1 MATMEDRQRYEE
13 RKIDPI
19 TVTRRQRHES
29 DQALCAAGPT
39 PEPREAAREE
49 PAPQE
54 RAKLIVD
61 EPRQPVT
68 LTLTTR
74 FDAEGLE
81 VIADDVVE
89 HRRD

>member
-1 MATMEDRQRYEE
+1 MGGALRHASAATAGTEATALA
-13 RKIDPI
+13 RKG
-19 TVTRRQRHES
+19 

-49 PAPQE
+49 PALQE

-74 FDAEGLE
+74 FGAEGLK